1 MVSEREAGSKREAV
15 NQCRKPTGW
24 FGRFVLWRMNLGH
37 SKLTDWGLTHISI
50 GKQQTILDVGCGGGE
65 TVRKLAAAAT
75 QGKVYGIDWSAESV
89 AASARKNAGGINA
102 GVVEVRQA
110 SVSELPFGDGMFDL
124 ITAVE
129 THFWWP
135 DLPAGMR
142 EIYRVLKRG
151 GKLVIIAE
159 VYKGANTLGAK
170 LAEQFAARTG
180 MAFLSV
186 EEHRE
191 IFTAAGFAEIQVIEE
206 RGKGWICGVGE
217 KP

>member
-1 MVSEREAGSKREAV
+1 
-15 NQCRKPTGW
+15 
-24 FGRFVLWRMNLGH
+24 MNLGH

-50 GKQQTILDVGCGGGE
+50 EKQQTILDVGCGGGE

-89 AASARKNAGGINA
+89 AASARKNAGGIRA

-217 KP
+217 KS